1 MIKVYFKKQSNY
13 PLKAKLVKEHLR
25 KSLKKGGIVS
35 NSFVSVVV
43 VGKKKMLDI
52 SRSYLKDNMMHAVLS
67 FTEDEIK
74 EKFVYPPND
83 YIFLGEIVLCYPQIV
98 DEAKKEGK
106 RIDAKTKE
114 LLEHAALH
122 LLGVHHE

>member
-25 KSLKKGGIVS
+25 KSLNKGGIVS